1 MCPPPKTGSFPI
13 RAGLWSLFLMVMRGG
28 ARGRGAVP
36 AGSLRLSVALSLSL
50 SLPSSPS
57 LPRSLSAL
65 SSPLPLSQSRSRLWA
80 AGRGSPQSRQSP
92 QPRCG
97 ENTAGRAGGAG
108 IGCRVGGWDPLVK
121 DGVPSSPSGKPSPL
135 VLSRSPSLGDLRGT
149 DWEVS

>member
-36 AGSLRLSVALSLSL
+36 AGSLRLSVARSLSLSL

-65 SSPLPLSQSRSRLWA
+65 SSP
-80 AGRGSPQSRQSP
+80 
-92 QPRCG
+92 
-97 ENTAGRAGGAG
+97 
-108 IGCRVGGWDPLVK
+108 
-121 DGVPSSPSGKPSPL
+121 
-135 VLSRSPSLGDLRGT
+135 SRSPRVDPGSGPRGEVLRRADKARSRDAGRTRLGALGGPGWGAGLEGGT
-149 DWEVS
+149 PW